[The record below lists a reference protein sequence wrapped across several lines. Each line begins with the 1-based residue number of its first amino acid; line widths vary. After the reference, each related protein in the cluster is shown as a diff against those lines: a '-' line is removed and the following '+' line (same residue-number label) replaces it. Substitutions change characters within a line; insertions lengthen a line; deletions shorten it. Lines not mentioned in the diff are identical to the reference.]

1 MLDSAVRL
9 RSQARQ
15 FTNRSKPTGTRYSAA
30 FRAEVVSVARAR
42 VVEGVPVARIA
53 RELGLRTQTLSL
65 WLRRER
71 LPKLR
76 AVHVERDPHSAA
88 PVALATPELRPVV
101 VTPSGVRI
109 EGLDLDGVVRVVR
122 SLA

>member
-1 MLDSAVRL
+1 MLDPTVRL
-9 RSQARQ
+9 RLQARQ
-15 FTNRSKPTGTRYSAA
+15 FTNRRTPTGTRYSPA
-30 FRAEVVSVARAR
+30 FRVEAVSVARAR

-76 AVHVERDPHSAA
+76 AVRVERDPHSAA

>member
-15 FTNRSKPTGTRYSAA
+15 FTNRRKPTATRYSAA
-30 FRAEVVSVARAR
+30 FRTEVVSVARVR
-42 VVEGVPVARIA
+42 VADGVAVARIA
-53 RELGLRTQTLSL
+53 REVGLRTQTLSL
-65 WLRRER
+65 WLRGT
-71 LPKLR
+71 PTAKLR
-76 AVHVERDPHSAA
+76 AVRVERDPDSAIA
-88 PVALATPELRPVV
+88 VAVATSEIRPVV

-109 EGLDLDGVVRVVR
+109 EGLDFESLVRVVR

>member
-15 FTNRSKPTGTRYSAA
+15 FTNRRKPTATRYSAA
-30 FRAEVVSVARAR
+30 FRTEVVSIARAR
-42 VVEGVPVARIA
+42 VADGIAVARIA
-53 RELGLRTQTLSL
+53 RELGLRTQTLTL
-65 WLRRER
+65 WLRGASV
-71 LPKLR
+71 PKLR
-76 AVHVERDPHSAA
+76 AVRVERDPR
-88 PVALATPELRPVV
+88 PALSGSEIRPVV

-109 EGLDLDGVVRVVR
+109 EGLDLDGLVRVVR

>member
-15 FTNRSKPTGTRYSAA
+15 FTNRRKPTGTRYSAA
-30 FRAEVVSVARAR
+30 FRVEVVSIAGAR
-42 VVEGVPVARIA
+42 VATGVPVARIA
-53 RELGLRTQTLSL
+53 RELGLRTQTLAL

-71 LPKLR
+71 VPKLR
-76 AVHVERDPHSAA
+76 AVRVEHDPHVAA
-88 PVALATPELRPVV
+88 PLALAASEIRPVV

-109 EGLDLDGVVRVVR
+109 EGLDLDGLVRLVR

>member
-1 MLDSAVRL
+1 MLDPAVRL
-9 RSQARQ
+9 RLQARQ
-15 FTNRSKPTGTRYSAA
+15 FTNRRKPTGTRYSAA
-30 FRAEVVSVARAR
+30 FREEAVSVARAR
-42 VVEGVPVARIA
+42 VVEGLPVARIA
-53 RELGLRTQTLSL
+53 RQLGLRTQTLAL

-71 LPKLR
+71 VSKLR
-76 AVHVERDPHSAA
+76 AVRVENDPHVAA
-88 PVALATPELRPVV
+88 SVALPAPQTRPVI

>member
-1 MLDSAVRL
+1 MLDPAVRL
-9 RSQARQ
+9 RLQARQ
-15 FTNRSKPTGTRYSAA
+15 FTNRRKPTGTRYSAA
-30 FRAEVVSVARAR
+30 FREEAVSVARAR

-53 RELGLRTQTLSL
+53 RELGLRTPTLSL

-76 AVHVERDPHSAA
+76 AVRVERDPHSAA
-88 PVALATPELRPVV
+88 PVALVTPEIRAVV